1 MDRPLRYESTRLA
14 LQSVLANGSTGCL
27 VSELEPHGPQVFVM
41 LGQVMAAV
49 SSADGPRGLA
59 LLSERGLIK
68 GPRLATMRRRAV
80 ELDDLVAEV
89 SGQEMA
95 ALRLELLKFNVQTFC
110 RIDGPAWFEPMT
122 QITVAGVLVG
132 PLIDIETLIHETPEQ
147 TVGSPAHVEQKES
160 FQPSSPPRVDAPSSP
175 TEPVRPPVS
184 SSTSF
189 SQAEMSFFEDQDR
202 DRMRGDGEFTVQQ
215 EHLEVVDLGPSPVS
229 SVSTP
234 GIRFANP
241 DLNSDDLVGKITTCN
256 EVLQHVRQG
265 LTARGFSAVSLL
277 QGLIQESDTELSQ
290 RLPGL
295 GLDAMGQLAESSVVQ
310 ILVKYPG
317 SEHRR
322 RIEFG
327 LLDLMERA
335 LDLCSEHLDDE
346 QMDEVL
352 RHVAGFHQRIRQ

>member
-1 MDRPLRYESTRLA
+1 M
-14 LQSVLANGSTGCL
+14 
-27 VSELEPHGPQVFVM
+27 
-41 LGQVMAAV
+41 
-49 SSADGPRGLA
+49 
-59 LLSERGLIK
+59 IK

-122 QITVAGVLVG
+122 QITGAGVLVG

-147 TVGSPAHVEQKES
+147 TVGRPAHVEQKES
-160 FQPSSPPRVDAPSSP
+160 LEPSSPPRVDAPSSP

-202 DRMRGDGEFTVQQ
+202 DRCEEMGVHRPARAFEAG
-215 EHLEVVDLGPSPVS
+215 LGTFSCPLLP
-229 SVSTP
+229 P

-241 DLNSDDLVGKITTCN
+241 DPNRMTWLENHHIN

-265 LTARGFSAVSLL
+265 LTARGLSAVSLL